1 MGFEKLL
8 FQKID
13 LSVSLIFT
21 SIVMN
26 YDEGTKKNLAWA
38 ESQQHRAEPSIFA
51 LWLGTGDILISVEV
65 IRFALF
71 L

>member
-26 YDEGTKKNLAWA
+26 YDEGTKKNP
-38 ESQQHRAEPSIFA
+38 EPNHSRAEPSIFA
-51 LWLGTGDILISVEV
+51 LVVVQLTWGYVSLRGLI
-65 IRFALF
+65 F
-71 L
+71 